1 MNATP
6 TATPTATAVAASDT
20 HGLRTMLGIAAHIQR
35 RKALMW
41 VLVLGASMIATAASI
56 AALYD
61 APAKIQ
67 SYADAVTSG
76 SALMAIN
83 GQVEGI
89 DTLGGVIQDEFGFL
103 AAFLLPLV
111 GINLVARATRLEE
124 ESGRLELLLGGRIA
138 RHEPTLAALLVATAT
153 ILATTV
159 LFAVGLTVTGVPLA
173 GSVLYALSLG
183 ALAFVFAGLA
193 ALIAQL
199 TLHSR
204 GVYLWSLIVLVASYV
219 LRGVGDVT
227 QTWVTWLSPLGWA
240 EKTAPFGEQRW
251 WVLAI
256 PLAGGLALGGVAL
269 WSAARRDLASAMVRG
284 GAGPERAAARLRGPV
299 GLAIW
304 IHRPATLG
312 WLAGAVLLTGAMGAL
327 GQQLVDAM
335 AANPALAEAIGIT
348 PRAPVDGFIALTQL
362 YLAVIAA
369 GYLVQAITTLRTEEA
384 DGRLETRLSGTLSRV
399 RWLGSHALVVV
410 GGLLV
415 IVLGASLVLGLATAL
430 SVGDTAE
437 LGATLGSGLAY
448 LPAELVLAALAL
460 ALYGIRPRL
469 LGFAWVGFAVMMFIA
484 FLGPGLKLS
493 QWALDLSPTT
503 HVGNPPLGAVQTTAL
518 LLMTGIAVV
527 VTTVGFAAF
536 RRRGVPQ
543 R

>member
-1 MNATP
+1 MNAHP
-6 TATPTATAVAASDT
+6 LTALDNY
-20 HGLRTMLGIAAHIQR
+20 GLRTMLSITAHIQR
-35 RKALMW
+35 RMALIW
-41 VLVLGASMIATAASI
+41 ILVLGASMFGTAESI

-61 APAKIQ
+61 SPAKIH

-83 GQVEGI
+83 GKVEGI

-111 GINLVARATRLEE
+111 GIALVARATRLEE

-138 RHEPTLAALLVATAT
+138 RHEPTMAALLVATAT
-153 ILATTV
+153 ILATSV
-159 LFAVGLTVTGVPLA
+159 LFAVGLSVTGVPLA

-193 ALIAQL
+193 ALFAQL

-204 GVYLWSLIVLVASYV
+204 GVYTWSLIVLVASYV
-219 LRGVGDVT
+219 LRGVGDVAH
-227 QTWVTWLSPLGWA
+227 TWVTWLSPLGWA

-256 PLAGGLALGGVAL
+256 PLAGGLALGSVAL
-269 WSAARRDLASAMVRG
+269 WLAARRDLGSAMVRSSL
-284 GAGPERAAARLRGPV
+284 GPERAAWRLRGPI
-299 GLAIW
+299 GLAVW

-312 WLAGAVLLTGAMGAL
+312 WLAGAVLLTGMMGAL
-327 GQQLVDAM
+327 AQQLLEAM
-335 AANPALAEAIGIT
+335 AGNPALAEAMGIT
-348 PRAPVDGFIALTQL
+348 TGTPMDGFIAATQL
-362 YLAVIAA
+362 YVAVIAA
-369 GYLVQAITTLRTEEA
+369 GYLVQAIGTLRTEEA
-384 DGRLETRLSGTLSRV
+384 EGRLETRLSGTLSRV
-399 RWLGSHALVVV
+399 HWLGSHALVVF
-410 GGLLV
+410 GGLIL

-460 ALYGIRPRL
+460 ALYGLRPRL
-469 LGFAWVGFAVMMFIA
+469 FGLAWVGLAMMVLIA
-484 FLGPGLKLS
+484 LLGPGLKFR

-503 HVGNPPLGAVQTTAL
+503 HVGNPPLGAIQTTPL
-518 LLMTGIAVV
+518 LLMTGIAAAL
-527 VTTVGFAAF
+527 TAIGFAAF

-543 R
+543 G